1 MNTGLVDAVVLG
13 KALAEVISG
22 RREAAYLD
30 EYERLRRP
38 AAVQVLELAGRL
50 TNMATLKSAPRR
62 LMRNAVLRTVTRL
75 PMVRRRLQMELSGL
89 SRRAATVLPAN

>member
-22 RREAAYLD
+22 RREATYLD

-38 AAVQVLELAGRL
+38 AAVQVLGLAGRL
-50 TNMATLKSAPRR
+50 TNMATLKSAPQR
-62 LMRNAVLRTVTRL
+62 LMRNAVLRTAGLL
-75 PMVRRRLQMELSGL
+75 PIVRNRLQMGLSGL
-89 SRRAATVLPAN
+89 SRRAATILPN